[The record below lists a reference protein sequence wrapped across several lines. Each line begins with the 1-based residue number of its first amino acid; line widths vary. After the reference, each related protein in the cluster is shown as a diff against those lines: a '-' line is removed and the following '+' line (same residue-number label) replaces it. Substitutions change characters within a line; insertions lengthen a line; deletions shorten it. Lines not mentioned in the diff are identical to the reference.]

1 MGPRE
6 RLFARPHFTLTVLLR
21 APDAFGD
28 PAAPT
33 LVTLGSSN
41 GFVEVL
47 QFVPVILVVLR
58 VTQQF
63 T

>member
-21 APDAFGD
+21 ARDAFGD
-28 PAAPT
+28 PVAPT